1 MMYYFNGG
9 FPGQMFGFGGIL
21 MFVFWILVIW
31 GIIRLMH
38 IRQHQHHHSHPHNNA
53 MEILKARYAKGEI
66 TRDEFEAMKKD
77 IQ

>member
-9 FPGQMFGFGGIL
+9 VPGHMFGFGGIL
-21 MFVFWILVIW
+21 MFAFWVLVIW
-31 GIIRLMH
+31 GIVRLVHMGH
-38 IRQHQHHHSHPHNNA
+38 NHHHLHPQNNA
-53 MEILKARYAKGEI
+53 MEILKVRYAKGEI

>member
-21 MFVFWILVIW
+21 MFAFWILVIW

-38 IRQHQHHHSHPHNNA
+38 IGRHQHPHAHHNA
-53 MEILKARYAKGEI
+53 MEILKVRYAKGEI
-66 TRDEFEAMKKD
+66 TRDEFESMKKD